1 MQGLEELGHHVQVL
15 ADVRFGGG
23 VTQVEVQPDEVGCGL
38 GRAVLQPCG
47 GFCERDGH
55 TGLAIFKAI
64 AVQHAGL
71 VRSVGDLHVRG
82 GVGWGVSDQGGSF
95 WHWGDK
101 AVTRRVVMC
110 TGWRRLQ

>member
-15 ADVRFGGG
+15 ADVRFGSG

-55 TGLAIFKAI
+55 AGLAIFKAV
-64 AVQHAGL
+64 AAQQAGL
-71 VRSVGDLHVRG
+71 VGSVGYLHVRG
-82 GVGWGVSDQGGSF
+82 VSDGASVAKGGVC
-95 WHWGDK
+95 GIG
-101 AVTRRVVMC
+101 VTK
-110 TGWRRLQ
+110 L